1 MNFRSN
7 NFQGSI
13 YNDKKSAPYPCISSN
28 GGTALKP
35 TVEFDAVSKTH
46 VELSITVNMDFI
58 KANLQILKCLVI
70 SELLR
75 LPWEVLP
82 C

>member
-7 NFQGSI
+7 NFTESI
-13 YNDKKSAPYPCISSN
+13 INDKKSAPLAIH
-28 GGTALKP
+28 GTALKP

-58 KANLQILKCLVI
+58 KANFQILKCLVI
-70 SELLR
+70 S
-75 LPWEVLP
+75 
-82 C
+82 